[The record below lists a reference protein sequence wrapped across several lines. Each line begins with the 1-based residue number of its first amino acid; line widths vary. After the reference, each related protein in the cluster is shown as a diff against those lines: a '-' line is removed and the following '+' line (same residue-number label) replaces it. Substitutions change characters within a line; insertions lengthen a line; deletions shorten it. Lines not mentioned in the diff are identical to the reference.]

1 MTNSLTAATTEAS
14 RQTNDTHNTNGHTDM
29 NASHSTLSYRE
40 LQAELSKYGTQ
51 CSVKRNSKREVLEAE
66 LTRLID
72 CGAVHEAQGT
82 KATTEDKLS
91 YRALQL
97 LLKGFGSQC
106 TVKRN
111 SKYEVL
117 LAEYNRL
124 MASGAA
130 SEEVKSEPKA
140 KKAKAQEQTWAD
152 KAKSRGYSEAEAQA
166 MQDIMDKGTAK
177 QKRAVIARLG

>member
-14 RQTNDTHNTNGHTDM
+14 RQTNDTHNTNGHTNM
-29 NASHSTLSYRE
+29 SHSTLSYRE
-40 LQAELSKYGTQ
+40 LQAALKAYGKACT
-51 CSVKRNSKREVLEAE
+51 VKLNSKREVLEAE

-111 SKYEVL
+111 SKYDIL

-130 SEEVKSEPKA
+130 PEEVKSEPKAKA

-152 KAKSRGYSEAEAQA
+152 KAKTRGYSEAEAQA